1 MRLTVVLIALLG
13 CLAVVVTRTDSVRS
27 SSGWL
32 LPDESKTQPKE
43 VTLLKDS
50 QSDKYGE
57 VAFNHENHSL

>member
-27 SSGWL
+27 SGWL
-32 LPDESKTQPKE
+32 VPDESKTQPKE

-50 QSDKYGE
+50 Q
-57 VAFNHENHSL
+57 